1 MPQTSIK
8 LFTAWAAKH
17 KEAIALEDQLAV
29 AQRDGLSGIDQLARS
44 VDETKTASERM
55 LAEAMALFR
64 SELQARGIKE

>member
-17 KEAIALEDQLAV
+17 KELIALQDQLAV
-29 AQRDGLSGIDQLARS
+29 VERDTPGEAAPLARS
-44 VDETKTASERM
+44 VEETKVVAEQM